1 MRKSFVGLVCAA
13 VAGSLV
19 ILLMLFFMF
28 FYDALPSA
36 LVLTMIGIGAMVR
49 ERRAPAASVQ

>member
-1 MRKSFVGLVCAA
+1 
-13 VAGSLV
+13 V
-19 ILLMLFFMF
+19 ILLMLIFMF

-49 ERRAPAASVQ
+49 GRPEPAASESPERVAMLGAV